1 MGVMT
6 ILGENMTQ
14 KMTPNVL
21 METLTERGAR
31 ATAAML
37 KRRGYEKAT
46 IENCRRRSP
55 IEIAKYFEPLDEEA
69 REELIRQIARAA
81 KLQP

>member
-1 MGVMT
+1 MT
-6 ILGENMTQ
+6 PKL
-14 KMTPNVL
+14 TPNVL

-31 ATAAML
+31 SVAAML
-37 KRRGYEKAT
+37 KRRGYTQAV
-46 IENCRRRSP
+46 IENCRKRSP

>member
-6 ILGENMTQ
+6 FRGEIMT
-14 KMTPNVL
+14 KDAHVL
-21 METLTERGAR
+21 MQTLTERQAR
-31 ATAAML
+31 SVAAML
-37 KRRGYEKAT
+37 KRRGYTKAT
-46 IENCRRRSP
+46 IEDCRRRST
-55 IEIAKYFEPLDEEA
+55 IEIAKFFEPLDEEA